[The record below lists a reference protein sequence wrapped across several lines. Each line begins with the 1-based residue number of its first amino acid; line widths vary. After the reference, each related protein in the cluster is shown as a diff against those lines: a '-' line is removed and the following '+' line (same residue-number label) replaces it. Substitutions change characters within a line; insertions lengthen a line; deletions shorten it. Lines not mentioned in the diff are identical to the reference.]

1 MSPTPP
7 SKRQKILSAVENN
20 NNNNF
25 HTSTDINLSNG
36 MEANGEVPDL
46 DESLYSRQLYVY
58 GTEGMRRMAA
68 TDILV
73 IGLEGLGLE
82 IAKNITL
89 AGVKS
94 VTLYDNTPDDIGHP
108 RAEVCKNKL
117 GELNNHVSIHVLNK
131 SKLGS
136 DDLKKYNVVV
146 FTQASDDL
154 CAEYGDICRSLGI
167 KYIVATTCGL
177 FGKIFCDFG
186 AEFVVYDPTGED
198 PPSTMI
204 QQIEQSK
211 KGLVTCLEETRHGFQ
226 DGNYVTFSEVKG
238 MVELN
243 GCEPRK
249 ITVVGPDAFSIGD
262 TSNLSPYISGGI
274 CTLVKMPMKISFLPY
289 RTAYRS
295 PVFMTTDFIKTERPA
310 QLHLFFKALSRYR
323 DHNGSLPKPWCKED
337 AHTFVGFVHKVN
349 EELKG
354 TEAAVPD
361 VDEKLATLFAYVS
374 SGQCSPIQSV
384 IGSFAAQEVMKACS
398 GKFTPLQQWA
408 YFDAVECLP
417 EGSIGDFVVSE
428 SDAKPIGSRYDS
440 QIAIFGHT
448 FQEKIKQL
456 KYFIVGSG
464 AIGCELLKNF
474 ALIGVGAGKSGKIIV
489 TDMDLIERSN
499 LNRQFLF
506 RPWDIH
512 KMKSVVASTAV
523 KAINP
528 ELNIE
533 AHENRVG
540 PETENIYD
548 DAFFESLDGVAN
560 ALDNIEARTYVDRR
574 CVYYR
579 KSLLE
584 SGTLGTK
591 GNVQVVIPYLTE
603 SYSSSQDPPEKSFP
617 ACTLKNFPYLIEHTL
632 QWARDLFE
640 GVFVHQS
647 QAMNS
652 FLQDPSGFLERTLA
666 TQGSQPLETLE
677 TLKTNLID
685 KRPNNFEDCVTWARL
700 MWQDLFSNTI
710 AQLLFNF
717 PRDHVTSTGADFWS
731 GTKRCPHPLDFDTQN
746 PTHMEFI
753 LAASNLRAECYGIP
767 QCRNLAKISEIVQN
781 VIVPPFVPR
790 SGVRIEVTEAEAQ
803 ARAAAPIAD
812 ASRLEK
818 LQKALRNFNDNSKL
832 HINVIEFEKDDD
844 ANFHMDF
851 ITAASNLRADNYEI
865 PPADRLKSKLIA
877 GKIIPAIATTTS
889 LVAGLVCL
897 ELFKIVQGHKKLELF
912 KNAYVD
918 LAAPFISFYEPVAP
932 AKSKYYDTEFSL
944 WDRFE
949 LSGQMT
955 LQDLIDYF
963 KNNLKLNVTMLSQDV
978 SMLYAFFMPEARRK
992 ERLVMSLK
1000 QLVETVSKRQIPPH
1014 VNALVFDVCCS
1025 DMNDEDVDVPYIR
1038 YALQR
1043 AK

>member
-1 MSPTPP
+1 
-7 SKRQKILSAVENN
+7 
-20 NNNNF
+20 
-25 HTSTDINLSNG
+25 

-94 VTLYDNTPDDIGHP
+94 VTLYDNTPVCLSDLSSHYFASQDDIGHP

-204 QQIEQSK
+204 QQIEQ
-211 KGLVTCLEETRHGFQ
+211 
-226 DGNYVTFSEVKG
+226 
-238 MVELN
+238 
-243 GCEPRK
+243 
-249 ITVVGPDAFSIGD
+249 
-262 TSNLSPYISGGI
+262 
-274 CTLVKMPMKISFLPY
+274 LPY

-361 VDEKLATLFAYVS
+361 VDEKLATLFAY
-374 SGQCSPIQSV
+374 SV

-528 ELNIE
+528 E
-533 AHENRVG
+533 V
-540 PETENIYD
+540 
-548 DAFFESLDGVAN
+548 
-560 ALDNIEARTYVDRR
+560 
-574 CVYYR
+574 C
-579 KSLLE
+579 
-584 SGTLGTK
+584 
-591 GNVQVVIPYLTE
+591 
-603 SYSSSQDPPEKSFP
+603 
-617 ACTLKNFPYLIEHTL
+617 NFT
-632 QWARDLFE
+632 
-640 GVFVHQS
+640 
-647 QAMNS
+647 
-652 FLQDPSGFLERTLA
+652 
-666 TQGSQPLETLE
+666 
-677 TLKTNLID
+677 
-685 KRPNNFEDCVTWARL
+685 
-700 MWQDLFSNTI
+700 
-710 AQLLFNF
+710 
-717 PRDHVTSTGADFWS
+717 
-731 GTKRCPHPLDFDTQN
+731 
-746 PTHMEFI
+746 
-753 LAASNLRAECYGIP
+753 
-767 QCRNLAKISEIVQN
+767 
-781 VIVPPFVPR
+781 
-790 SGVRIEVTEAEAQ
+790 
-803 ARAAAPIAD
+803 
-812 ASRLEK
+812 
-818 LQKALRNFNDNSKL
+818 
-832 HINVIEFEKDDD
+832 
-844 ANFHMDF
+844 
-851 ITAASNLRADNYEI
+851 
-865 PPADRLKSKLIA
+865 
-877 GKIIPAIATTTS
+877 
-889 LVAGLVCL
+889 
-897 ELFKIVQGHKKLELF
+897 
-912 KNAYVD
+912 
-918 LAAPFISFYEPVAP
+918 
-932 AKSKYYDTEFSL
+932 
-944 WDRFE
+944 
-949 LSGQMT
+949 
-955 LQDLIDYF
+955 
-963 KNNLKLNVTMLSQDV
+963 
-978 SMLYAFFMPEARRK
+978 
-992 ERLVMSLK
+992 
-1000 QLVETVSKRQIPPH
+1000 
-1014 VNALVFDVCCS
+1014 
-1025 DMNDEDVDVPYIR
+1025 
-1038 YALQR
+1038 
-1043 AK
+1043 